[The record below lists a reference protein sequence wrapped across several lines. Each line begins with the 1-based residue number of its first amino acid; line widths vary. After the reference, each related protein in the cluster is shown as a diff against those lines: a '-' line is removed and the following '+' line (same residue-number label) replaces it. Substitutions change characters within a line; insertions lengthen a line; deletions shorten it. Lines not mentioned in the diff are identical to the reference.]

1 VLYKYFSENKK
12 IVGVGSVF
20 RVIAYAVMYGV
31 SYSCTL
37 SFSSPEQ
44 CAKHNAVRE
53 RVQKDFE
60 IKTDFLKRHLK
71 KLEEERTSEVQE
83 LSRSNEMRIRQVVR

>member
-1 VLYKYFSENKK
+1 MGEGHLCS
-12 IVGVGSVF
+12 GSSSLQMNM
-20 RVIAYAVMYGV
+20 ASV

-44 CAKHNAVRE
+44 CAKHNAVRQ
-53 RVQKDFE
+53 RIQKDFE

-71 KLEEERTSEVQE
+71 KLEEERTNEVQE